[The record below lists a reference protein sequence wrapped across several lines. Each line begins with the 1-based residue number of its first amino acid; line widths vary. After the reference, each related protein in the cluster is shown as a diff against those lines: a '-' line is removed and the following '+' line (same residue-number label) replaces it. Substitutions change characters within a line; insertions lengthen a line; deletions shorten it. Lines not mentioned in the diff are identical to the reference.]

1 MGEKEIIY
9 EDEFNRWAEAWEIDP
24 DTDDM
29 TQLDRDDFNIQKSQ
43 IIKAMKKGRM
53 KYNDE
58 TESMEYTVSRSNVTM
73 DKPISMRR
81 PKGATYI
88 SMDKYKDR
96 EGVHKTFSM
105 MAEMCGVPVAVLSN
119 LDGIDLKPLM
129 AVASIFLGL

>member
-58 TESMEYTVSRSNVTM
+58 TEAMEYTVSRSSVTM
-73 DKPISMRR
+73 DKPICMKRS
-81 PKGATYI
+81 KGSTYI

-105 MAEMCGVPVAVLSN
+105 MASMCGVPVAILSN

-129 AVASIFLGL
+129 AVATLFLST

>member
-1 MGEKEIIY
+1 MGDEEIIY

-29 TQLDRDDFNIQKSQ
+29 TQLDKDDFKVQKAQ

-58 TESMEYTVSRSNVTM
+58 TDAMEYTVSRSEIDMT
-73 DKPISMRR
+73 KPISMKR
-81 PKGATYI
+81 PKGSTYI

-96 EGVHKTFSM
+96 EIVHKTFYV
-105 MAEMCGVPVAVLSN
+105 MAEMCGIPVAVLSK
-119 LDGIDLKPLM
+119 LDGIDIKPIQ
-129 AVASIFLGL
+129 AVATIFLSM

>member
-1 MGEKEIIY
+1 MGDEEIIY

-29 TQLDRDDFNIQKSQ
+29 TQLDKDDFKVQKAQ

-58 TESMEYTVSRSNVTM
+58 TEAMEYTVSRSDIDMT
-73 DKPISMRR
+73 KSISMKR

-88 SMDKYKDR
+88 NMDKYKER
-96 EGVHKTFSM
+96 EGIHKTFSM
-105 MAEMCGVPVAVLSN
+105 MAEMCGLPVAIISK
-119 LDGIDLKPLM
+119 LDGIDLKPIM
-129 AVASIFLGL
+129 AVATIFLSM

>member
-29 TQLDRDDFNIQKSQ
+29 TQLDKDDFIIQKAQ

-53 KYNDE
+53 KYIDE
-58 TESMEYTVSRSNVTM
+58 TEAMEYTVSRSKVAM

-81 PKGATYI
+81 SKGTSYI
-88 SMDKYKDR
+88 GMDKYKDR

-129 AVASIFLGL
+129 AVANIFLAT